1 VRSAAL
7 ARLAGAAIITAAALT
22 MSVAASASAAPP
34 APSVLTGVWCASAA
48 NCLAVGGTDETNTEF
63 SAAHPLAERWNGKT
77 WRTVP
82 VRLPAGA
89 SFGSLLRLACL
100 SATWCVAVGYYAKGG
115 VYHELADFWN
125 GKAWTPTEPSAPGGG
140 PETHLI
146 DVSCRSARNCVAVG
160 LADNGTGVRG
170 IVEKWNGA
178 KWARV
183 SVPEPADFSDLS
195 SVSCPAAKFCVAVG
209 GTFAGVLVESWN
221 GTAWR
226 RVSAPSPA
234 PRALST
240 LTSVSCVSPS
250 NCVAVGDGDGIGGSG
265 FAETWNGKA
274 WTNAR
279 VPWPKG
285 TRSSLLIA
293 VSCASRSYC
302 AAVGNIGEAP
312 ASAANAGRPAVFRWN
327 GRAWALQPVSAL
339 AKGKAGAFSDIFCRS
354 AADCTAVGDIGPAGS
369 VNASGLSGFWN
380 GKSWKLVPAI

>member
-7 ARLAGAAIITAAALT
+7 ARLGVAAIISAAALT
-22 MSVAASASAAPP
+22 MSAAAPASAAPP
-34 APSVLTGVWCASAA
+34 APTLLTGVWCASAA

-82 VRLPAGA
+82 VRLPARA

-125 GKAWTPTEPSAPGGG
+125 GKAWTPTEPPAPGGG
-140 PETHLI
+140 KETHLI
-146 DVSCRSARNCVAVG
+146 DVSCRSARNCVSVG

-183 SVPEPADFSDLS
+183 IVPEPGDFSDMS
-195 SVSCPAAKFCVAVG
+195 SVSCPTAKFCVAVG
-209 GTFAGVLVESWN
+209 GTFGGVLVESWN

-226 RVSAPSPA
+226 RVSAPPHG
-234 PRALST
+234 ALST

-250 NCVAVGDGDGIGGSG
+250 DCVAVGDADISSSGSG

-274 WTNAR
+274 WATAR

-285 TRSSLLIA
+285 TMSSLLIA

-302 AAVGNIGEAP
+302 AAVGNIGQDL

-327 GRAWALQPVSAL
+327 GGAWALQPVPAL

-354 AADCTAVGDIGPAGS
+354 AASCAAVGTIGPAGS
-369 VNASGLSGFWN
+369 VSASGLSGFWN
-380 GKSWKLVPAI
+380 GKTWKLVLAI